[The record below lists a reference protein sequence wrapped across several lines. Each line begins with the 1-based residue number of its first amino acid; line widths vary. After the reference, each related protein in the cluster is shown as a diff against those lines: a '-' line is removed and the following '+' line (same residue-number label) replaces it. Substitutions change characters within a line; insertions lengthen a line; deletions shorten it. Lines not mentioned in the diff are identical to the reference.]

1 MIGHTFSLYVAG
13 HETTANALTWAIFL
27 LVQHPDIHS
36 SVMEELNTVLKG
48 SPPTPRQ
55 LSELPLLDGVVKES
69 LRLLPPAGIGTRIAA
84 APCALGGYSLPERT
98 NVFFSQFITHRLPEL
113 YEEPDRF
120 KPQRWE
126 TIKPSAFEYLPF
138 SAGPH
143 MCIGWHFAMQELKI
157 VLAVLLQR
165 YRLSVVHDAAISPN
179 LMMRPVRGL
188 PMRIGPHDGRFERV
202 PVRGTI
208 NRMIEF

>member
-1 MIGHTFSLYVAG
+1 MPA
-13 HETTANALTWAIFL
+13 
-27 LVQHPDIHS
+27 
-36 SVMEELNTVLKG
+36 SVRG
-48 SPPTPRQ
+48 SPP
-55 LSELPLLDGVVKES
+55 
-69 LRLLPPAGIGTRIAA
+69 LLPSWADILYR
-84 APCALGGYSLPERT
+84 SERT
-98 NVFFSQFITHRLPEL
+98 SFFSQLVTHRLPEL

-126 TIKPSAFEYLPF
+126 KLKPSAFEFLPF

-165 YRLSVVHDAAISPN
+165 YRYSVVRDARISPN
-179 LMMRPVRGL
+179 LMMRPVHGMPL
-188 PMRIGPHDGRFERV
+188 HIGPHGGKFERV

-208 NRMIEF
+208 HELIGF